1 MVPIVVR
8 AKDSAAA
15 MEEVVARLGPEAL
28 ILSTGRRDGL
38 FEITATIPGETG
50 QGTPKEAV
58 EGPTPATDP
67 DPAPSV
73 PDFQHL
79 IDARLREEAPVETP
93 VAVDVAVDAPVEI
106 DNPLALP
113 PMPSS
118 PVAVADKPKR
128 KSKRKRKAP
137 AVAQDAAPQSG
148 IEPARAAPV
157 AVPATGG
164 TLRAGQPVQ
173 DEGTPLRSNANVAA
187 FTPDPRAPAGGWP
200 IYSPAFRGELRDEM
214 ADHLDGFLANVAGP
228 LLAPG
233 GARVMR
239 APRIMIV
246 GPSMMQKSLLA
257 LRIAAA
263 METGSPRRPPEI
275 ALCTDG
281 SRADAA
287 FIDAKARLLGWS
299 VTHTDPAK
307 ERAVAVPKA
316 CAPRIT
322 VGAGT
327 REAMRAMLDDIR
339 AGGPVQVVLALS
351 TGMHPVR
358 LAQTIAPWTPFAP
371 VVALDLMDDLPPL
384 AEEVAVLAGH
394 ALPLGWVSSGGA
406 VVDCLTVP
414 SREMLKD
421 WAQEWLTFSPPRL
434 PDPCDPVEAVVK
446 STGRGIFSRP
456 MPTQEVEPVE
466 TPSPT
471 RAYAAEAGL

>member
-50 QGTPKEAV
+50 QGAPKEAA
-58 EGPTPATDP
+58 EA
-67 DPAPSV
+67 PAPAAEPEPAPVV

-79 IDARLREEAPVETP
+79 INARLREEAPVQAP
-93 VAVDVAVDAPVEI
+93 RAVDVAVDAPVEI

-118 PVAVADKPKR
+118 PVAGADKPKR

-137 AVAQDAAPQSG
+137 AVAREAA
-148 IEPARAAPV
+148 
-157 AVPATGG
+157 
-164 TLRAGQPVQ
+164 
-173 DEGTPLRSNANVAA
+173 PLRSGANVAA
-187 FTPDPRAPAGGWP
+187 FTPDPRAPAGAWP

-246 GPSMMQKSLLA
+246 GPSITQKSLLA

-263 METGSPRRPPEI
+263 METGSPRRRPEI

-322 VGAGT
+322 VCAGT
-327 REAMRAMLDDIR
+327 REAMRALLDDIR

-358 LAQTIAPWTPFAP
+358 LAQTIAPWAPFAP

-394 ALPLGWVSSGGA
+394 ALSLGWISSGGA
-406 VVDCLTVP
+406 MVDCLTVP
-414 SREMLKD
+414 TREMLKD

-434 PDPCDPVEAVVK
+434 PDPGDPVEAVVK

-456 MPTQEVEPVE
+456 MPTQGGEPVE
-466 TPSPT
+466 TPSPI
-471 RAYAAEAGL
+471 RAYATEAGL

>member
-50 QGTPKEAV
+50 QGAPKEAA
-58 EGPTPATDP
+58 EAPASAAAP
-67 DPAPSV
+67 DPAPMV

-137 AVAQDAAPQSG
+137 AVAQVAAAQPG
-148 IEPARAAPV
+148 IEPARTAPV

-173 DEGTPLRSNANVAA
+173 DEGTPLRSGANVAA

-214 ADHLDGFLANVAGP
+214 ADHV
-228 LLAPG
+228 
-233 GARVMR
+233 
-239 APRIMIV
+239 
-246 GPSMMQKSLLA
+246 
-257 LRIAAA
+257 
-263 METGSPRRPPEI
+263 
-275 ALCTDG
+275 DG
-281 SRADAA
+281 SD
-287 FIDAKARLLGWS
+287 
-299 VTHTDPAK
+299 
-307 ERAVAVPKA
+307 
-316 CAPRIT
+316 
-322 VGAGT
+322 
-327 REAMRAMLDDIR
+327 
-339 AGGPVQVVLALS
+339 
-351 TGMHPVR
+351 
-358 LAQTIAPWTPFAP
+358 
-371 VVALDLMDDLPPL
+371 
-384 AEEVAVLAGH
+384 
-394 ALPLGWVSSGGA
+394 
-406 VVDCLTVP
+406 
-414 SREMLKD
+414 
-421 WAQEWLTFSPPRL
+421 FS
-434 PDPCDPVEAVVK
+434 K
-446 STGRGIFSRP
+446 N
-456 MPTQEVEPVE
+456 
-466 TPSPT
+466 
-471 RAYAAEAGL
+471 Y